1 MLAKQGTLLSGI
13 VQASAGKTSEDQ
25 LNNATEV
32 LPIWSDCTAICLSC
46 AETDKCTTDHEF
58 KAPRQVWASL
68 HSRTLKYAWAFQEH
82 SAKPMAPWSTYY
94 KACSGQNIKSS
105 TK

>member
-32 LPIWSDCTAICLSC
+32 LPSDLIALLYASLVQRLTI
-46 AETDKCTTDHEF
+46 KCTTDHEF

-68 HSRTLKYAWAFQEH
+68 HTRTLKYAWAFQEH
-82 SAKPMAPWSTYY
+82 SAKPMAP
-94 KACSGQNIKSS
+94 
-105 TK
+105 